1 MNVVVM
7 GTGYVGTTMALLLA
21 ERGHRVTGLDKDLD
35 KIGRLQSGSLYF
47 HEPGLERIL
56 RQYLHRGSLTF
67 TGNAEEAIAHAEAIF
82 ICVGTPALPDGTPD
96 LSYVREA
103 SAMIGRHMKSHLLV
117 VVKSTVPVGTSE
129 NIARWIRSAQPEPL
143 EVDVVSNPEFL
154 REGSAWQDATQPD
167 RIIIGARNPQA
178 AWRLRNLY
186 EPIYCPVLVT
196 DPSTA
201 EMVKYAANGFLAA
214 KISFINELSRLCDK
228 LNINVDEVS
237 AGICYDSRIGPSL
250 MKAGIGYGGSCFP
263 KDVSALL
270 ATAKQHNCR
279 LSILERVV
287 RVNETQPG
295 YVLDKLIRG
304 LGGLD
309 GKTVAVLGLAFKP
322 NTDDTRESPS
332 LRIVRGL
339 LNRRAKVRVHDPV
352 AKWPQARSKRQPEV
366 CAAAEQALAGADAAI
381 LCTDWPEYGRL
392 DWGSIR
398 KTMRTPLFIDGRNML
413 DAEKMKSLGFRY
425 EGVGI
430 Q

>member
-1 MNVVVM
+1 
-7 GTGYVGTTMALLLA
+7 
-21 ERGHRVTGLDKDLD
+21 
-35 KIGRLQSGSLYF
+35 
-47 HEPGLERIL
+47 
-56 RQYLHRGSLTF
+56 
-67 TGNAEEAIAHAEAIF
+67 
-82 ICVGTPALPDGTPD
+82 
-96 LSYVREA
+96 
-103 SAMIGRHMKSHLLV
+103 
-117 VVKSTVPVGTSE
+117 
-129 NIARWIRSAQPEPL
+129 
-143 EVDVVSNPEFL
+143 
-154 REGSAWQDATQPD
+154 
-167 RIIIGARNPQA
+167 
-178 AWRLRNLY
+178 
-186 EPIYCPVLVT
+186 
-196 DPSTA
+196 
-201 EMVKYAANGFLAA
+201 MVKYAANGFLAA